1 MKWSSFKTSSSI
13 KNIGLLGITNVIGS
27 AVSAL
32 FWLFLADL
40 MGAENYGELG
50 YFIGIASIA
59 TAFSTLGGQYV
70 MTVYTAKN
78 INIQPVLYLISLI
91 SSIIAAIAC
100 YVIFTNIGLSIYIV
114 GHVIYSLVIAE
125 LLGHRIYKIYSTHF
139 IVQKIL
145 MISLS
150 LSLFFFIGENGVIL
164 GIGLSFLYLSFY
176 IYKSFKTTKLDF
188 QILKPRLKFVINN
201 YILNFSKLFKVGIDK
216 IIIAPLFGFEI
227 LGNYFLG
234 LQVFSILVILPG
246 VFMNYTLPEDSKGKL
261 STKNIK
267 ILAIIVSIVIAILG
281 IIIVPEIL
289 PLFFPEYSDAI
300 SLIPIFSLAVIPGT
314 ITLLF
319 YSSFLS
325 EEKTNHLLISHFLTV
340 ISFILGIYLLGTTLG
355 VVGLAWSLVIADS
368 IGALYLALIRFKMK
382 FRGNLS

>member
-1 MKWSSFKTSSSI
+1 M
-13 KNIGLLGITNVIGS
+13 IT
-27 AVSAL
+27 
-32 FWLFLADL
+32 
-40 MGAENYGELG
+40 
-50 YFIGIASIA
+50 
-59 TAFSTLGGQYV
+59 
-70 MTVYTAKN
+70 
-78 INIQPVLYLISLI
+78 
-91 SSIIAAIAC
+91 
-100 YVIFTNIGLSIYIV
+100 
-114 GHVIYSLVIAE
+114 
-125 LLGHRIYKIYSTHF
+125 
-139 IVQKIL
+139 
-145 MISLS
+145 LS
-150 LSLFFFIGENGVIL
+150 LSLFYLIGEHGIIL
-164 GIGLSFLYLSFY
+164 GIGLSFVYLSFY

-188 QILKPRLKFVINN
+188 HILKPRLKFLINN
-201 YILNFSKLFKVGIDK
+201 YILNASKLFKVGIDK

-267 ILAIIVSIVIAILG
+267 ILAIVVSIIIAILG
-281 IIIVPEIL
+281 IVIVPEIL

-300 SLIPIFSLAVIPGT
+300 NLIPIFSLAVIPGT

-340 ISFILGIYLLGTTLG
+340 IAFILGIYLLGNLLG

-368 IGALYLALIRFKMK
+368 IGALYLAIIRFQMK
-382 FRGNLS
+382 LRGNLS

>member
-1 MKWSSFKTSSSI
+1 
-13 KNIGLLGITNVIGS
+13 
-27 AVSAL
+27 
-32 FWLFLADL
+32 
-40 MGAENYGELG
+40 
-50 YFIGIASIA
+50 
-59 TAFSTLGGQYV
+59 
-70 MTVYTAKN
+70 
-78 INIQPVLYLISLI
+78 
-91 SSIIAAIAC
+91 
-100 YVIFTNIGLSIYIV
+100 
-114 GHVIYSLVIAE
+114 
-125 LLGHRIYKIYSTHF
+125 
-139 IVQKIL
+139 

-267 ILAIIVSIVIAILG
+267 ILAIVVSVIIAILG
-281 IIIVPEIL
+281 IVIVPEIL
-289 PLFFPEYSDAI
+289 PLFFPEYLDAI

-368 IGALYLALIRFKMK
+368 IGAFYLALIRFKMK

>member
-125 LLGHRIYKIYSTHF
+125 FLGHRIYKIYSTHF

-176 IYKSFKTTKLDF
+176 VYKSFKKSIIDF

-340 ISFILGIYLLGTTLG
+340 ISFILGIYFLGTTLG
-355 VVGLAWSLVIADS
+355 VVGLAWSLVIADC
-368 IGALYLALIRFKMK
+368 IGTSYLALIRFQMK